1 VKAGP
6 WGTAR
11 HRRPYL
17 LTMTIARVST
27 ALAVTLLVL
36 AGTGGPAA
44 AHGAPTTPLSRAAGC
59 QPQGQWVRS
68 AACAAAIATSGKVDW
83 DNIRLAG
90 VDGRDRQKIPDGR
103 LCSAGLSAFRG
114 LDLPRADWSTTA
126 LPSGGQITF
135 TYRGTIPHAGTFR
148 WYITKDGYSPT
159 RPLRWADLDDKPFL
173 TVANPPLK
181 NGAYTMTGKLPA
193 GRTGRHLI
201 YTVWQTNPD
210 TYYSCSD
217 VVLTGGGAAGGGAA
231 GTSATPA
238 GDSAAAGTSATPS
251 TGGGDAVADPADAQ
265 ADARAAEPGLSP
277 VADTS
282 RMVPFLFG
290 AAALFA
296 LTAAAL
302 LFVLRRRRMT

>member
-1 VKAGP
+1 
-6 WGTAR
+6 
-11 HRRPYL
+11 
-17 LTMTIARVST
+17 MTIARVST
-27 ALAVTLLVL
+27 ALAVSLLVL
-36 AGTGGPAA
+36 AMTGGPAA
-44 AHGAPTTPLSRAAGC
+44 AHGAPTTPLSRSAGC

-83 DNIRLAG
+83 DNIRVAG

-103 LCSAGLSAFRG
+103 LCSAGLSGFRG
-114 LDLPRADWSTTA
+114 LDLPRADWQTTA
-126 LPSGGQITF
+126 LPSGGQQTF
-135 TYRGTIPHAGTFR
+135 TYRSTIPHPGTFR
-148 WYITKDGYSPT
+148 WYLTRDGYSPT

-217 VVLTGGGAAGGGAA
+217 VVLTSAGSAGGGAA
-231 GTSATPA
+231 GTSATPTGEAAA
-238 GDSAAAGTSATPS
+238 GTGATPSAAAGADPV
-251 TGGGDAVADPADAQ
+251 AADPAGD
-265 ADARAAEPGLSP
+265 PGLGPVRP

-282 RMVPFLFG
+282 HMLPFVFG
-290 AAALFA
+290 
-296 LTAAAL
+296 TAAFLAIVAATL
-302 LFVLRRRRMT
+302 LFLLRRRRMT